1 MDVATGLRISTI
13 TPTIGALVEGVRL
26 GEAASDRTI
35 ADIRAALL
43 KHKVLFFEDQDLTHV
58 EQRDFARRFGELD
71 VHPLYPGD
79 ASAPEIM
86 VLDNHAG
93 NPSDN
98 DYWHTDVTYLE
109 RPAMAALLYARQVP
123 ASGGDTLWASMTAA
137 YQALSP
143 TMRSFLDGLSAVH
156 DFSHAF
162 TESGLAAKAAGREK
176 LEAARIANPPVV
188 HPVIRVHP
196 ETGEKALFVNSVFT
210 ARIKGLRREESRAL
224 LDFLFAHVQRPDFQ
238 VRWRW
243 KPGAVAFWDNRCTQH
258 YAVNDYLPDR
268 RVLTRA
274 TVIGDRPVGPSI
286 GEAVW
291 RTG

>member
-1 MDVATGLRISTI
+1 MDVATGLRVSTI
-13 TPTIGALVEGVRL
+13 TPTIGALIEGVRL
-26 GEAASDRTI
+26 GETASDRTI

-43 KHKVLFFEDQDLTHV
+43 KHKVLFFEDQDLTPV

-86 VLDNHAG
+86 VIDNHAG
-93 NPSDN
+93 NPTDN
-98 DYWHTDVTYLE
+98 DHWHTDVTYLE
-109 RPAMAALLYARQVP
+109 RPAMAGLLYARHVP

-137 YQALSP
+137 YDALSP
-143 TMRSFLDGLSAVH
+143 SMKAILGGLSAVH

-162 TESGLAAKAAGREK
+162 PAESLAARNAGADRHDSGR
-176 LEAARIANPPVV
+176 LAHPPVI
-188 HPVIRVHP
+188 HPVVRVHP
-196 ETGEKALFVNSVFT
+196 ETGERALFVNSIFT
-210 ARIKGLRREESRAL
+210 SRIKGLRREESRAL
-224 LDFLFAHVQRPDFQ
+224 LDFLFAHVQRPDFH

-258 YAVNDYLPDR
+258 YAVNDYLPAR

-274 TVIGDRPVGPSI
+274 TIVGDRPVGVS
-286 GEAVW
+286 
-291 RTG
+291 